1 MRLGVIASEAGRLQ
15 LLRRGVLWAVMGAA
29 GCALLLF
36 PAGAWATLAAFP
48 TSKGWVNPAGSGIQ
62 FENWGFRSCSG
73 SYLSGVAHLGADSSG
88 AGAGQT
94 VYAIASGT
102 VVRRE
107 EGWPGSALGIVHSTA
122 TGTRFIGVY
131 GHIVTSLSAGAKV
144 AKGQSI
150 GTIYNQSSD
159 HLHFGV
165 RPLASGE
172 NAAAVDLRG
181 QTSCPTASSYGYAD
195 PLPWLAGRPAPG
207 STVTIRSLANG
218 KYASAELGY
227 TGGAYGILRARSS
240 AVGGW
245 EKFRVSGDCQS
256 STGCGILSLANSRYV
271 SAELSYSGA
280 WNGVLRAR
288 ASSIGGWER
297 FRVSGDC
304 ASSCAIRSAA
314 NSKWISAELNYTGS
328 GSAMLRARALSVG
341 GWERF
346 QIR

>member
-1 MRLGVIASEAGRLQ
+1 MRLGGIAYEAMRLR
-15 LLRRGVLWAVMGAA
+15 LFSRAVRCALMGVA
-29 GCALLLF
+29 GCALLLL
-36 PAGAWATLAAFP
+36 PATASATLAAFP
-48 TSKGWVNPAGSGIQ
+48 TYKGWTNPAGSGIQ

-88 AGAGQT
+88 VGAGRT

-107 EGWPGSALGIVHSTA
+107 EGWPGSALGIAHSTA
-122 TGTRFIGVY
+122 TGTRFVGVY
-131 GHIVTSLSAGAKV
+131 GHISTALQPGAKV

-172 NAAAVDLRG
+172 NAAAINLEGD
-181 QTSCPTASSYGYAD
+181 SPCPTAPSYNYAD
-195 PLPWLAGRPAPG
+195 PLPWLAARPAPG

-218 KYASAELGY
+218 KYVSAELGY
-227 TGGAYGILRARSS
+227 TGGAYGILRARAS

-288 ASSIGGWER
+288 AGSIGGWER

-314 NSKWISAELNYTGS
+314 NSKWVSAELNYTGS
-328 GSAMLRARALSVG
+328 GSAMLRARASSVG